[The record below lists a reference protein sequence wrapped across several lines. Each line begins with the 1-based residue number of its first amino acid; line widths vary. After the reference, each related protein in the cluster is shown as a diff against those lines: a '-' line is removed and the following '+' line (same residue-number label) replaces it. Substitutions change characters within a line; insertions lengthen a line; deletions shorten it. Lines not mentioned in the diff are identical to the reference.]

1 MTNSDSQ
8 AEKDSAMRHCFQILT
23 FIVLVV
29 LTGCA
34 TSRTTDSAAGN
45 SEAQVRQRLAEVP
58 ALRDANAKMREVRFS
73 SDRER
78 ILVILDLPA
87 GSTALS
93 EIVLKHDGFHRYRG
107 DFFAADHQNARKPIT
122 IDLAAR

>member
-1 MTNSDSQ
+1 
-8 AEKDSAMRHCFQILT
+8 MRLSFQILT
-23 FIVLVV
+23 LIFLAA

-34 TSRTTDSAAGN
+34 TSRTTDSAPPK
-45 SEAQVRQRLAEVP
+45 SEAQVRQRLAELPV
-58 ALRDANAKMREVRFS
+58 LRGAGAKVREVRFS

-78 ILVILDLPA
+78 ILVLLDLPA
-87 GSTALS
+87 GSTAIS
-93 EIVLKHDGFHRYRG
+93 EIVLKDDGFHRYRG